1 MFLPCTLA
9 LYGAASLTR
18 SIRVKNAVLLFCSV
32 CFYGYG
38 GLNYLGLLAVSVV
51 VNWGAGLLMEKE
63 READDRKKASVRR
76 RMIFWLGI
84 GWNLGVLIVFKYLNL
99 LGDTAAW
106 LAGTLLGRT
115 VESPVPNIVLPIGIL
130 SLPFRLCHT

>member
-51 VNWGAGLLMEKE
+51 EKSQCQTP
-63 READDRKKASVRR
+63 DD
-76 RMIFWLGI
+76 I
-84 GWNLGVLIVFKYLNL
+84 
-99 LGDTAAW
+99 
-106 LAGTLLGRT
+106 LAGDWLEPG
-115 VESPVPNIVLPIGIL
+115 SSDCI
-130 SLPFRLCHT
+130 